1 MKIIIMGSGTSLGV
15 PVIGCGCEVCASSD
29 PRNKRTRASICVQA
43 ASGKNILVD
52 TATELRL
59 QAIRNGIRSVEMI
72 LFTHYHADHIHGLDD
87 VRVFNWVS
95 QGSLPCYADKVTNER
110 LKRVFFYAF
119 EHDYSWGAIPRIT
132 LNDMPDELRLEE
144 IRVTPVKLLHGH
156 AEILGFRFNDAAY
169 LTDCSAIP
177 ETSVERLFGLKLLII
192 DALRYKPHPTH
203 FNLEGAIDV
212 VERLKPERAL
222 LTHLS
227 HEFDHAKVEADLPA
241 HIGLSYDGQ
250 IIELPVEEAVR

>member
-15 PVIGCGCEVCASSD
+15 PVIGCTCKVCASAD
-29 PRNKRTRASICVQA
+29 PRNKRTRASICAQT

-59 QAIRNGIRSVEMI
+59 QAVRSGVSSVEMI

-87 VRVFNWVS
+87 VRKFNQAS
-95 QGSLPCYADKVTNER
+95 QGSIICYADEATIER

-119 EHDYSWGAIPRIT
+119 EHDYHWGAIPHIT
-132 LNDMPDELRLEE
+132 LRPMPSELQVEE
-144 IRVTPVKLLHGH
+144 IHITPVKLFHGK
-156 AEILGFRFNDAAY
+156 AEVLGFRFNDAAY

-177 ETSVERLFGLKLLII
+177 PESMERLKRLKLLIL
-192 DALRYKPHPTH
+192 DALRYNPHPTH
-203 FNLEGAIDV
+203 FNLEGALAQI
-212 VERLKPERAL
+212 EKIGPEYAL

-227 HEFDHAKVEADLPA
+227 HEFDHEKVESELPP
-241 HIGLSYDGQ
+241 HVRLCYDGQ
-250 IIELPVEEAVR
+250 VLNLPG